1 MADTKKTTLFET
13 HEKLNAKMVPFAG
26 YFMPI
31 QYSGIVDEHLKVRE
45 SVGMYDVS
53 HMGEFRVR
61 GEKSEE
67 FLNNLTV
74 NDVKKLTPGTAQYSI
89 MLYPEGGIVDDL
101 IIYKIADDHF
111 YMVVNASN
119 MEKDF
124 NWAKDHLLDGVTL
137 TDESDETGLLAV
149 QGPKAI
155 ETLQKL
161 TAVKLNEMKPFT
173 FIEAELAGKKML
185 ISGTGYTGEKGFELY
200 LTAEDAPHVWAEV
213 MKAGEEFGILPI
225 GLGARDTLRMEK
237 KFSLYGNDI
246 DNTTNP
252 LEAGLGWVT
261 KLNKENFIGK
271 DVLVKVK
278 EDGLKRKHIAF
289 KMIDK
294 GIPRQ
299 HYKLLSED
307 GQEIGEVTS
316 GTHSPSL
323 GIGIGLGYVD
333 FPYRKSGTKILIQTR
348 RKNLLAGIVKPP
360 LV

>member
-1 MADTKKTTLFET
+1 MADTKKTTLFDI
-13 HEKLNAKMVPFAG
+13 HEKLGAKMMPFAG

-45 SVGMYDVS
+45 SVGMFDVS

-61 GEKSEE
+61 GEKAEA

-74 NDVKKLTPGTAQYSI
+74 NDVTKLTPGKAHYSI

-101 IIYKIADDHF
+101 LIYKIADDHF

-124 NWAKDHLLDGVTL
+124 NWAKDHLLEGVTL
-137 TDESDETGLLAV
+137 ENESDATGLLAV
-149 QGPKAI
+149 QGPNSVK
-155 ETLQKL
+155 TLQKL
-161 TAVKLNEMKPFT
+161 TDVNLDELPQFS
-173 FIEAELAGKKML
+173 FAEGKLAGKQML
-185 ISGTGYTGEKGFELY
+185 ISATGYTGERGFELY
-200 LTAEDAPHVWAEV
+200 LKAEDAPHVWNEV

-237 KFSLYGNDI
+237 KMSLYGNDI
-246 DNTTNP
+246 DQDTNP

-261 KLNKENFIGK
+261 KLDGDDFIGK
-271 DVLVKVK
+271 DVLLKVK
-278 EDGLKRKHIAF
+278 AEKPSRKLIAF
-289 KMIDK
+289 KMVDK
-294 GIPRQ
+294 GIPRH
-299 HYKLLSED
+299 HYKILSED
-307 GQEIGEVTS
+307 ENDIGYVTS

-323 GIGIGLGYVD
+323 GIGIGLGYVNVP
-333 FPYRKSGTKILIQTR
+333 FHKTGTKILIQTK
-348 RKNLLAGIVKPP
+348 RKNLLAEIVKPP

>member
-1 MADTKKTTLFET
+1 MADTKKTTLYDT
-13 HEKLNAKMVPFAG
+13 HVKLGAKIVPFAG

-31 QYSGIVDEHLKVRE
+31 QYSGIVEEHLKVRE
-45 SVGMYDVS
+45 SVGMFDVS
-53 HMGEFRVR
+53 HMGEFRVK
-61 GEKSEE
+61 GEKAEE

-74 NDVKKLTPGTAQYSI
+74 NDVTTLTPGKAHYSM

-101 IIYKIADDHF
+101 IIYKIAENHY

-124 NWAKDHLLDGVTL
+124 NWAREHMPDGVTL
-137 TDESDETGLLAV
+137 TNESDTTGLLAV
-149 QGPKAI
+149 QGPNSI

-161 TAVKLNEMKPFT
+161 TKVNLKEMKPFT
-173 FIEAELAGKKML
+173 FIEEELAGKKML
-185 ISGTGYTGEKGFELY
+185 ISATGYTGEKGFELY
-200 LTAEDAPHVWAEV
+200 LKAEDAPAVWAEV

-237 KFSLYGNDI
+237 KMSLYGNDI
-246 DNTTNP
+246 DQDTNP
-252 LEAGLGWVT
+252 LEAGLGWVV
-261 KLNKENFIGK
+261 KLDSGDFVGKEA
-271 DVLVKVK
+271 LLKVK
-278 EDGLKRKHIAF
+278 AEGLKRKLITF

-294 GIPRQ
+294 GIPRH
-299 HYKLLSED
+299 HYKILSEEET
-307 GQEIGEVTS
+307 EIGFVTS

-323 GIGIGLGYVD
+323 GIGIGLGYVA

-348 RKNLLAGIVKPP
+348 RKNLLAEIVKPP